1 LDPDEP
7 AQSVPPE
14 TTASRDV
21 SEPAVLKEEVPS
33 KVSSP
38 KPHPLSISFQ
48 PPLSNEGTPDVL
60 DDSLKQLDDSI
71 GVGVDV
77 GTVLNAE
84 GMGSLDMS
92 GLAPDG
98 TTFEDVDDLSQ
109 IEHPDILLGGKMMED
124 AMASDPFA
132 PEPA

>member
-1 LDPDEP
+1 M
-7 AQSVPPE
+7 
-14 TTASRDV
+14 
-21 SEPAVLKEEVPS
+21 
-33 KVSSP
+33 
-38 KPHPLSISFQ
+38 
-48 PPLSNEGTPDVL
+48 
-60 DDSLKQLDDSI
+60 DSLKQLDDSI

-124 AMASDPFA
+124 AMASILLPQNPRDLSPLCESHQHSSFSL
-132 PEPA
+132 PESPRGYLRIYFMLSL